1 MWMTIF
7 GFEHTLKLSPG
18 CNVELL
24 FLSFKAADLIIRL
37 DRVESL
43 ITESLCESK
52 EQLQKPTTE
61 RGQPA

>member
-43 ITESLCESK
+43 ITESLCKSK
-52 EQLQKPTTE
+52 ERPPKPATE
-61 RGQPA
+61 TGQQA